1 MQESQPMKLICSIV
15 TIIERGKTREDITIH
30 ICSPCRVCGA
40 DTKAKIQIGIR
51 VGMLLPYKL
60 SHLTSSRGARN
71 HDDASIE
78 NNKTQQ
84 LANTANNNQILAA
97 AIAHIQDARH
107 PIHRVRFPYF
117 KFSSQKSVAMF
128 TKVARR

>member
-1 MQESQPMKLICSIV
+1 MYEESQPMKLICSIV

-40 DTKAKIQIGIR
+40 DTKAKIQIRIR

-71 HDDASIE
+71 DASKIE

-117 KFSSQKSVAMF
+117 KFSSPKSVAMF
-128 TKVARR
+128 TKVA